1 MDNNIRYDL
10 FYALELTQ
18 YTNYIRQLAWALRRP
33 NIIENF
39 IEDLSHGRS
48 KEYYA
53 VDPPGRYY
61 IDAYDNRYVKAIKAN
76 YYSKSFREDMYSPYL
91 GILVVNTK
99 DVIHRCP
106 HFNQDAVSVL
116 DECGKPEYVEYI
128 GSTLSRGF
136 IPVDERR
143 VPYFFFSD
151 EFYTRLK
158 ASSLNLGDQIS
169 LIDIFSEDNGIN
181 ILRHCAPINDN
192 NYVGNCLSSSMLY
205 EMCVSHY
212 KGFENARRCYSR
224 SIYRCDNCGNDKCF
238 CSECCSILIK
248 CPNCGSDINFA
259 NEVIPEDGASDLDSE
274 VTTKLAK
281 TVYYD
286 ASEDEWR
293 DIQTHPIN
301 GRDWAGLD
309 LFYLGCQTTLS
320 QRTFCSGRFAKWLI
334 DNQLGPVSLIKY
346 PVDVSECNQE
356 ELERLNTVA
365 YGEPYI
371 SEH

>member
-136 IPVDERR
+136 IPVDERLLLFRR
-143 VPYFFFSD
+143 VLYQVEGVESQS
-151 EFYTRLK
+151 RR
-158 ASSLNLGDQIS
+158 S
-169 LIDIFSEDNGIN
+169 N
-181 ILRHCAPINDN
+181 I
-192 NYVGNCLSSSMLY
+192 
-205 EMCVSHY
+205 
-212 KGFENARRCYSR
+212 
-224 SIYRCDNCGNDKCF
+224 
-238 CSECCSILIK
+238 
-248 CPNCGSDINFA
+248 
-259 NEVIPEDGASDLDSE
+259 
-274 VTTKLAK
+274 
-281 TVYYD
+281 
-286 ASEDEWR
+286 
-293 DIQTHPIN
+293 
-301 GRDWAGLD
+301 
-309 LFYLGCQTTLS
+309 
-320 QRTFCSGRFAKWLI
+320 
-334 DNQLGPVSLIKY
+334 
-346 PVDVSECNQE
+346 
-356 ELERLNTVA
+356 A
-365 YGEPYI
+365 Y
-371 SEH
+371 